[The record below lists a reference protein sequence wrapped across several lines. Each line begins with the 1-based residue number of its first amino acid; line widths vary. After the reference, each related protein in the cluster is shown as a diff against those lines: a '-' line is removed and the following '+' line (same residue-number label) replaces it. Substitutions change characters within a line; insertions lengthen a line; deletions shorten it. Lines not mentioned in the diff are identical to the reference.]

1 MTLRVERSTS
11 FEGLKTPWSDL
22 LDKSPEGSL
31 FLSYEWAST
40 WWKHFGSGAD
50 LWLLLVWDE
59 DELLGVA
66 PMTIRRVRYSGLP
79 VRMLGMFANKH
90 VSRADI
96 LSPTRPAEVMH
107 ALVRYWKR
115 HHGFWDVLK
124 LEGIPLSSATN
135 QLLPAEVRQSAMC
148 GFPFEKTNDL
158 YYLPTQEPWPSYYKT
173 RPDSFKKAYR
183 NARNRLYRAGKVEFL
198 KYVDPA
204 DLEPTFQALWELQQR
219 SWKRNDPFASNK
231 ERDRAFYTDLATA
244 CLGTQHAGYEI
255 RLLKVNDE
263 VIAGLNMIIFK
274 KVVYLFV
281 IYYDERFDAMNP
293 GRMLIANVLEEYLGN
308 DDIREIDFNG
318 ESRFVRSWTD
328 AAHSYGVMS
337 ACNGTVYSRVLGFL
351 KQVKRQCVGRD
362 AADSELLESAS

>member
-135 QLLPAEVRQSAMC
+135 QLLPTEVRQSAMC

-158 YYLPTQEPWPSYYKT
+158 YYLPTQEPQHSGIYSPVTGRHYAIGMG
-173 RPDSFKKAYR
+173 RI
-183 NARNRLYRAGKVEFL
+183 G
-198 KYVDPA
+198 PA
-204 DLEPTFQALWELQQR
+204 PNE
-219 SWKRNDPFASNK
+219 S
-231 ERDRAFYTDLATA
+231 
-244 CLGTQHAGYEI
+244 
-255 RLLKVNDE
+255 
-263 VIAGLNMIIFK
+263 GLSI
-274 KVVYLFV
+274 
-281 IYYDERFDAMNP
+281 
-293 GRMLIANVLEEYLGN
+293 
-308 DDIREIDFNG
+308 EIDFSNVIVSQILF
-318 ESRFVRSWTD
+318 EDICNQHPS
-328 AAHSYGVMS
+328 GVH
-337 ACNGTVYSRVLGFL
+337 RVKPLI
-351 KQVKRQCVGRD
+351 VIND
-362 AADSELLESAS
+362 E